1 MNALRSQLNYE
12 SVFKIVTWLTTS
24 MGCFHSRR
32 ELLSEV
38 LYGEAPPFVS
48 FSLKNGTP
56 STYVLSKNKSFKQD
70 VLSFS
75 CYHLIN

>member
-12 SVFKIVTWLTTS
+12 SVFKIVTSLTTS
-24 MGCFHSRR
+24 MGCFHLRR
-32 ELLSEV
+32 GLPSTV
-38 LYGEAPPFVS
+38 LYGEALPFVS

-56 STYVLSKNKSFKQD
+56 STYLLNKKKSFKQD

-75 CYHLIN
+75 CKHLIN